1 MTTETSSR
9 IGLGDVTPP
18 EPPHPPRARLLALR
32 FETDLPLIGLVLMIA
47 LLPLRSNWGV
57 DLILFGLGFTVPGVL
72 ALRALRIPAAS
83 VRAFPIYVPAAAL
96 LVMTAAGLGCDLIG
110 PHLGVAKPLH
120 GDATA
125 LATVALSDI
134 LWLIGLR
141 APTAARLPWA
151 QVLHQPRLLAPLLLP
166 ALAAYGSMLL
176 SHGHGAGLARVS
188 MAIDLAAFFGCLLAA
203 HRLSRRQIVAIL
215 FCCALA
221 IEWSWSLRG
230 EGIIGYDISTEFYIA
245 NHTHQVGIWHTLHRN
260 DAYGA
265 MLSVGILPSVLDA
278 LMGVSPL
285 ITLKVLYPLFAAAIP
300 VAIFLIG
307 GRILSRRFAVVA
319 AGLLLIQDYFFQQL
333 PELARQE
340 VALVF
345 FAALFAA
352 LLERQMR
359 RSAQTGLVLLLA
371 LGTVVSH
378 YSTTYLAI
386 PLMVVAVLSRLLIG
400 RYRGIQAVCLPWLVA
415 AVTLIGGSL
424 LWYGVITHSANN
436 VSAFTS
442 TIDHQGLNL
451 LPHSGNLLDTYLN
464 GNNVQN
470 VSAARL
476 QRLAVVDYRKYAAFV
491 KPLPAGRDPQY
502 AIRAATVPGTHRS
515 ALASDLV
522 LVLDS
527 VFNEGLLLCLSLGA
541 LVMMLRRRCSAVVAE
556 IGFLAFGGLAFLLF
570 IRVSGTAAA
579 QYNQSRAL
587 LQSLVILALPAAWL
601 VERLLGRLRPRLRA
615 LAWPVIVVV
624 MMAMFV
630 QQTGML
636 DLLIGGGTS
645 LNLSAGGEDY
655 ERYYETPA
663 ELAAARYAE
672 KRAVDAPLYADR
684 YGALRIEAATGRVA
698 LTNVIPRTLDRFAW
712 VYGTRTNVQ
721 LGRARTQVDNSFL
734 TYHWPA
740 AYLNRFYDLVYTNGD
755 SEVYHG
761 G

>member
-1 MTTETSSR
+1 MTIETSPR
-9 IGLGDVTPP
+9 VDLEEVRPP
-18 EPPHPPRARLLALR
+18 KPPSPPRSRLLALR
-32 FETDLPLIGLVLMIA
+32 AETDLPLVGLALMVV
-47 LLPLRSNWGV
+47 LLPLRSNWGI

-72 ALRALRIPAAS
+72 ALRALGVPAAS

-141 APTAARLPWA
+141 TPSAARLPWA
-151 QVLHQPRLLAPLLLP
+151 QVLRQPRLLAPLLLP
-166 ALAAYGSMLL
+166 ALAAYGSLLL
-176 SHGHGAGLARVS
+176 SHGHGGGFARVS
-188 MAIDLAAFFGCLLAA
+188 MAIDLAVFLGCLLTS

-221 IEWSWSLRG
+221 LEWSWSLRG
-230 EGIIGYDISTEFYIA
+230 EGIIGYDISTEFYVA
-245 NHTHQVGIWHTLHRN
+245 SHTHQVGIWHTLHRN

-265 MLSVGILPSVLDA
+265 MLSVGVLPSVLDS

-285 ITLKVLYPLFAAAIP
+285 IALKVVYPLFAAMLP

-307 GRILSRRFAVVA
+307 DRILSRRFAVVA
-319 AGLLLIQDYFFQQL
+319 AGALLVQDYFYQQL

-352 LLERQMR
+352 LIERQVR
-359 RSAQTGLVLLLA
+359 RSTQTGLVLLLA
-371 LGTVVSH
+371 LGVVVSH

-386 PLMVVAVLSRLLIG
+386 PLMVAAVLARLLIG
-400 RYRGIQAVCLPWLVA
+400 RYRGIRAFSLPWLVA
-415 AVTLIGGSL
+415 AVMLIGGSA
-424 LWYGVITHSANN
+424 LWYGAITHSANN

-442 TIDHQGLNL
+442 TVHHKGLDL
-451 LPHSGNLLDTYLN
+451 LPHTGNLLDTYLN
-464 GNNVQN
+464 GNNVQS
-470 VSAARL
+470 VSAMRL
-476 QRLAVVDYRKYAAFV
+476 QRIAVIEYRKYAGFV
-491 KPLPAGRDPQY
+491 KPLPASRNPRYD
-502 AIRAATVPGTHRS
+502 IRSATLPGTHRS
-515 ALASDLV
+515 ASASELV
-522 LVLDS
+522 LVLDAL
-527 VFNEGLLLCLSLGA
+527 FNESLLLCFSFGA
-541 LVMMLRRRCSAVVAE
+541 LIMMLRRRNSAEVAE

-570 IRVSGTAAA
+570 IRFSGTAAA

-601 VERLLGRLRPRLRA
+601 VERLLGRLRPRLRM
-615 LAWPVIVVV
+615 LAWPVLIAF
-624 MMAMFV
+624 MMTMFV

-645 LNLSAGGEDY
+645 LNLSASGEDY

-663 ELAAARYAE
+663 ELAGATYANRE
-672 KRAVDAPLYADR
+672 AVNAPLYADR

-698 LTNVIPRTLDRFAW
+698 LTNVMPQTLDEYAW

-721 LGRARTQVDNSFL
+721 LGRARTQVQNSFG

-740 AYLNRFYDLVYTNGD
+740 SYLSRYYDLMYTNGD